1 MPTIQPR
8 TATVTIYQGNYLDE
22 IAFLRRKIE
31 AAQEAE
37 KGDPT
42 PRLLSEI
49 PESLQLVRE
58 HDALVAEAEKTAIV
72 VKLVHIG
79 RKRYHDLM
87 VKHPPRTSDDV
98 PKETRDA
105 DVDLGRDQDGFFE
118 DLVPMSIIEPAFD
131 DDTDRQRFLEDLA
144 PVDWERIKWA
154 AYSLNEVATADPKL
168 FPASRL
174 TQQSDET

>member
-8 TATVTIYQGNYLDE
+8 TATVTIYQGDYLDE
-22 IAFLRRKIE
+22 IAFLRRKVE

-37 KGDPT
+37 KSDPA

-49 PESLQLVRE
+49 PESLELVRK
-58 HDALVAEAEKTAIV
+58 HDALVAEAEANAIT
-72 VKLVHIG
+72 VKLRSVG
-79 RKRYHDLM
+79 RRAYHDLM
-87 VKHPPRTSDDV
+87 VKHPPRTAEDV
-98 PKETRDA
+98 PAATREADA
-105 DVDLGRDQDGFFE
+105 DLGRNQDAFFE
-118 DLVPMSIIEPAFD
+118 DLVPLSMIEPSFEN
-131 DDTDRQRFLEDLA
+131 DTDRQRFLEDLPA
-144 PVDWERIKWA
+144 VDWERIKWA